1 MDAYEEYQEDFDP
14 RFGEDCHGH
23 GTHVSSLCGGKTFG
37 SAKDVNLYSVR
48 VLQCDNAAPWSVV
61 IDGLEY
67 VSRVVPER
75 GRPAVVSMSLGG
87 GFYLPMNEAVQSI
100 HDQGI
105 TVIVAA
111 GNGNRDSCTRS
122 PASSEYAISV
132 GGTREGDGLYL
143 AGSGTN
149 FGSCIDI
156 FAPGENIVAA
166 DFSCQDCSKVRTP
179 YHHTQGSTHTIPRAP
194 HTPHPG
200 LHTPY
205 PGLHTHHTQASTHT
219 IPHTPYPGLLH
230 IQGVKAWREL

>member
-1 MDAYEEYQEDFDP
+1 MFCLFSSVQEFEFRAKYGGYDPVDAYEEDQPNFVR

-61 IDGLEY
+61 IEGLEY

-87 GFYLPMNEAVQSI
+87 GFFLPMNEAVENI
-100 HDQGI
+100 YNLGI

-122 PASSEYAISV
+122 PASSEYAISI

-143 AGSGTN
+143 LGSGTN

-156 FAPGENIVAA
+156 FAPGERILAA
-166 DFSCQDCSKVRTP
+166 DYRCQNCSKV
-179 YHHTQGSTHTIPRAP
+179 
-194 HTPHPG
+194 
-200 LHTPY
+200 
-205 PGLHTHHTQASTHT
+205 HHTQASSTHRL
-219 IPHTPYPGLLH
+219 Y
-230 IQGVKAWREL
+230 AWSSH